1 MGLRALFQNA
11 ARTAFKVAGDIPVN
25 CVYRQDRSDAL
36 EQTAPVEFPVQVLFG
51 RVDWRMITAGR
62 DVLPGDATAT
72 IRAEEMQVRP
82 ERGDFITT
90 PTGAKWRVVDFVD
103 GMGEILVNLH
113 VRRL

>member
-11 ARTAFKVAGDIPVN
+11 AKTAFRVAGDIPLW
-25 CVYRQDRSDAL
+25 CTYRQDRSDDL
-36 EQTAPVEFPVQVLFG
+36 EQTEPVEFQVQALFG
-51 RVDWRMITAGR
+51 RIDWRMITESK
-62 DVLPGDATAT
+62 DVLPGDVTAT
-72 IRAEEMQVRP
+72 IRDEQMQVRP

-90 PTGAKWRVVDFVD
+90 PTGDRYRVIDFID

>member
-1 MGLRALFQNA
+1 MGLRSLFQSA
-11 ARTAFKVAGDIPVN
+11 ARTAFKAAGDIPLN

-36 EQTAPVEFPVQVLFG
+36 EQSAPVEFPVQVLFG
-51 RVDWRMITAGR
+51 RIDWRMITESK
-62 DVLPGDATAT
+62 DVLPGDVTAM
-72 IRAEEMQVRP
+72 IRAEQMQVRP

-90 PTGAKWRVVDFVD
+90 PAGEKYRVVDFVD